1 VGIAEEAF
9 ERLRRVV
16 VEGEFLERMAALGV
30 RTKLSPGLIKT
41 LVRLSQSGGISM
53 GEMARN
59 IGVDPSYITALVD
72 DLAERDL
79 ARREPDPVDRRV
91 KIVVLTDEGR
101 RLAEEIHAVLSV
113 PPASFGVLTRS
124 EMRQLRD
131 LMDKVIAA
139 DPALSGPPAP
149 PGRKLVDSA

>member
-1 VGIAEEAF
+1 MPLSKTCVTLDGVGIAEEAF
-9 ERLRRVV
+9 ERLRRIV

-30 RTKLSPGLIKT
+30 RTQLSPGLIKT

-59 IGVDPSYITALVD
+59 LGVDPSYIPAWVD
-72 DLAERDL
+72 GLAGRAL

-101 RLAEEIHAVLSV
+101 RLA
-113 PPASFGVLTRS
+113 
-124 EMRQLRD
+124 
-131 LMDKVIAA
+131 
-139 DPALSGPPAP
+139 
-149 PGRKLVDSA
+149 

>member
-1 VGIAEEAF
+1 
-9 ERLRRVV
+9 
-16 VEGEFLERMAALGV
+16 M
-30 RTKLSPGLIKT
+30 
-41 LVRLSQSGGISM
+41 
-53 GEMARN
+53 
-59 IGVDPSYITALVD
+59 
-72 DLAERDL
+72 AERDL

-101 RLAEEIHAVLSV
+101 RLAEEIQAGLSV

-139 DPALSGPPAP
+139 DPALSGPPSP
-149 PGRKLVDSA
+149 SGRKLVDSG

>member
-1 VGIAEEAF
+1 
-9 ERLRRVV
+9 
-16 VEGEFLERMAALGV
+16 
-30 RTKLSPGLIKT
+30 
-41 LVRLSQSGGISM
+41 M

-72 DLAERDL
+72 DLAERGL

-101 RLAEEIHAVLSV
+101 QLADEIQAVLSV
-113 PPASFGVLTRS
+113 PPASFSVLTRP

-139 DPALSGPPAP
+139 DPALAGPSPPSGH
-149 PGRKLVDSA
+149 KLVDSA